1 MTVNVKIVN
10 MDSVKIQI
18 VEGALKVFGTYG
30 FKQTTMA
37 MIAEGAGLSR
47 QSVYNHFESKEAI
60 LVATS
65 EYMHELAAEKSEQI
79 MLEAVANK
87 EDPVEGVCR
96 MMEVRLGVFMSKI
109 GNSPHFEELV
119 SEHSKYCA
127 LKNSEAIAKFNK
139 RLSRFIADLMR
150 LQGWK
155 FVRGVNAEEICT
167 LLSDSIHGLKTAGH
181 PVKVFHQKVISLT
194 RLILAGAIER

>member
-1 MTVNVKIVN
+1 

-47 QSVYNHFESKEAI
+47 QSVYNHFDSKEAI

-65 EYMHELAAEKSEQI
+65 EFMHELAWEKSEQV
-79 MLEAVANK
+79 MLEAIANK
-87 EDPVEGVCR
+87 EEPIEGVCR
-96 MMEVRLGVFMSKI
+96 MMEARLAVFMGRI

-119 SEHSKYCA
+119 SEHSKYCSMENA
-127 LKNSEAIAKFNK
+127 EAIAKFNK
-139 RLSRFIADLMR
+139 RLSRFIADLVR

-155 FVRGVNAEEICT
+155 FARGVSADEITT
-167 LLSDSIHGLKTAGH
+167 LLSDSIHGIKTAGH
-181 PVKVFHQKVISLT
+181 PVKVFHQKVMSLT